1 MLSQTVEPECRQRPA
16 AIVSEIAG
24 QRGRFST
31 TFGSTMTTVALADDA
46 PDHHATNAPSQAYSA
61 AVSQRGC

>member
-24 QRGRFST
+24 RQSRLT
-31 TFGSTMTTVALADDA
+31 ATFGSTMAPIAEA
-46 PDHHATNAPSQAYSA
+46 PDLTHWVSST

>member
-24 QRGRFST
+24 NQGRFT
-31 TFGSTMTTVALADDA
+31 ETFGSTMTTAAPVDDA
-46 PDHHATNAPSQAYSA
+46 PDHNATHAPPHPDSA
-61 AVSQRGC
+61 AVNQRGC